1 MCLLPVRAKLE
12 VPVPVEPQTQH
23 RLGQTLQYHLQG
35 EGSCGNI
42 LEISFIFHIEKKG
55 KKVPGCSWPNQHLT
69 GDVGRHGQSNQRSSS
84 LLHLPRK
91 NLLQAKLIL
100 GTSCQSSTR
109 VPGGG
114 QKLQETGLLSNGGQ
128 GHGNVAD
135 EGT

>member
-1 MCLLPVRAKLE
+1 MFVAKPAPNTIYLNIE
-12 VPVPVEPQTQH
+12 VFP
-23 RLGQTLQYHLQG
+23 
-35 EGSCGNI
+35 
-42 LEISFIFHIEKKG
+42 G
-55 KKVPGCSWPNQHLT
+55 KAT
-69 GDVGRHGQSNQRSSS
+69 GDVGRHAQSNQRTSS

-114 QKLQETGLLSNGGQ
+114 QKLPETGLLSNSVQ